1 MIASTKRWTFS
12 EYLTDDG
19 VGTITAWM
27 QGLDDEVQAQID
39 TRLLQWANLDK
50 WNAAYAGKFED
61 LKDLQEIAVLWGG
74 SVYRILGSPISMW
87 EFVMLIGY
95 TDERRRNK
103 VPREVKAEANARL
116 NKLRANPERRR
127 EYKSD

>member
-1 MIASTKRWTFS
+1 VIALSRRWTFS

-19 VGTITAWM
+19 VGTITTWM

-50 WNAAYAGKFED
+50 WNDAYAAKFED
-61 LKDLQEIAVLWGG
+61 LKDLQEIPVLWKG
-74 SVYRILGSPISMW
+74 SVYRILGSPISIW

-95 TDERRRNK
+95 TDD
-103 VPREVKAEANARL
+103 REGTRFRAKSRS
-116 NKLRANPERRR
+116 KLTI
-127 EYKSD
+127 D